1 MALAWVDIRTP
12 LPTEPLGLLTGYRE
26 VVVEVADAARAERF
40 YADLLGCTRDGA
52 TANGPRLRIGPGQ
65 HLVLAERATPHTL
78 PASGAHQ
85 AYRFPVDELATVAGR
100 LETAGMAVLR
110 YHEDRPA
117 ERDANYYC
125 ADPDGNRVQLVAGA
139 ARGID
144 HAAVETY
151 DLEWAEVFYT
161 QVLGAQV
168 ESRVG
173 WHMDDYAR
181 AVVWGNG
188 EDDCAPGTRRW
199 DKPYTAD
206 IAAGALPRPNP
217 QLFAQ
222 FAPGVVLGV
231 YLATEHRQEPPP
243 DQFVG
248 TPRLGFR
255 VGAGRLAEAEQR
267 LREIR
272 LRCMEPSDRSGGP
285 FERVG
290 DSLFIRDPSGNFL
303 ELSE

>member
-12 LPTEPLGLLTGYRE
+12 LPSAPLGLLTAYRD

-40 YADLLGCTRDGA
+40 YADLLGFTRDGE
-52 TANGPRLRIGPGQ
+52 TADGPRLRVGPGQ
-65 HLVLAERATPHTL
+65 HLVLAERSAPHTL
-78 PASGAHQ
+78 PASGTHQ
-85 AYRFPVDELATVAGR
+85 AYRFPADELAPVVGR
-100 LETAGMAVLR
+100 LKAAGIAVLR

-125 ADPDGNRVQLVAGA
+125 ADPDDNRVQLVAGA

-144 HAAVETY
+144 HAAVETH

-168 ESRVG
+168 ETRVG

-181 AVVWGNG
+181 AVVWGSG
-188 EDDCAPGTRRW
+188 EDDCAPSTRRW
-199 DKPYTAD
+199 DRPYTAD
-206 IAAGALPRPNP
+206 ISDRALARPNP

-222 FAPGVVLGV
+222 LAPGVVLGV
-231 YLATEHRQEPPP
+231 YLATEHRQAPPP

-255 VGAGRLAEAEQR
+255 AGAGRLAEAERR

-272 LRCMEPSDRSGGP
+272 LRC
-285 FERVG
+285 
-290 DSLFIRDPSGNFL
+290 
-303 ELSE
+303 